1 MRAIAAPDS
10 QVVRLG
16 TRVDATTV
24 AAARRELHAAIAAGS
39 GDLVVDLA
47 AVSLVDAA
55 GLGML
60 VAAHRRAGDAGRRL
74 VLRSVPSSVS
84 RVLAMTR
91 LHRVL
96 HVERAAPLLETCL
109 PAR

>member
-1 MRAIAAPDS
+1 MRATSAPDS

-16 TRVDATTV
+16 ARVDATTV
-24 AAARRELHAAIAAGS
+24 AETRRELHAALAVGT
-39 GDLVVDLA
+39 GDLVVDLTDVA
-47 AVSLVDAA
+47 IVDAA

-60 VAAHRRAGDAGRRL
+60 VAAHRRAADLGRRL
-74 VLRSVPSSVS
+74 VLRGVPASMS

-96 HVERAAPLLETCL
+96 NVERGAGL
-109 PAR
+109 PASVG